1 MPETSGETL
10 AQYVTR
16 ILKEKGLTPQEVKE
30 LSGGKITDGYV
41 RGITGGKAKNP
52 SVLKL
57 KALARGL
64 DVDEDELF
72 NVARGLTTQAPPRG
86 YESKYRVIAN
96 VMFASLK
103 NPTLAD
109 LLFEVGGLSPE
120 AQKEVVRTLKYLN
133 SRKQRGSRSKKSG

>member
-10 AQYVTR
+10 AQYVNR

-41 RGITGGKAKNP
+41 RGIMTGKARNP

-72 NVARGLTTQAPPRG
+72 NVARGLTMQARPRG
-86 YESKYRVIAN
+86 YESKYRVIAS

-103 NPTLAD
+103 NPTLAE
-109 LLFEVGGLSPE
+109 LLFEVAGLSPE
-120 AQKEVVRTLKYLN
+120 TQGEVVRTLKYLN